1 MLWLGLE
8 AIDLVLRVD
17 NLASGGVRAKGYAI
31 VLEAIVATKVI
42 LRAQALCTLE
52 NTATFL
58 SSKGCN
64 DISASPLHKLDQ
76 SSMLI
81 HRIEQN
87 LHDAD
92 ITIQTSALRSLM
104 MFCSMSDSRRI
115 ATVFLAH
122 AATAAPGT
130 FKDAADAAALRL
142 AHNRTRP
149 LRPHQPAARTL
160 N

>member
-1 MLWLGLE
+1 MFWLGLE

-81 HRIEQN
+81 HRRMKLDNIVRHKEKKIMNTERKAQ
-87 LHDAD
+87 
-92 ITIQTSALRSLM
+92 QVRSKR
-104 MFCSMSDSRRI
+104 S
-115 ATVFLAH
+115 TH
-122 AATAAPGT
+122 
-130 FKDAADAAALRL
+130 
-142 AHNRTRP
+142 
-149 LRPHQPAARTL
+149 
-160 N
+160 